1 MRFAGWQWVFYA
13 TLFVL
18 LVWLTP
24 RIGFDG
30 DLEYWTDWATYS
42 ARHGLGNVYQLRRN
56 DYPPLYHYVLFAY
69 GRLLAGNAAAIIRHR
84 HELRA
89 FTLLFD
95 FAGALAAVSL
105 VGGQRRRFALSLLLL
120 LNVAYLYDTLLWEQV
135 DAIYVCLSFLAV
147 LLALRR
153 RLAGSVLCYVL
164 ALNMKLQAIIFL
176 PPLLLLW
183 LPLVGARRLVG
194 AVGVAGLGQ
203 LALVA
208 PFIWGG
214 DQNYLPRILLL
225 TRSAGDRFP
234 FLSSSAFNGWFLL
247 FWQPSLRTISDTLG
261 FAGVTYKHWGLL
273 LFSGA
278 SAVVL
283 WPLLRLT
290 LRLVPGRRFVQPQH
304 YALVLLSCGL
314 LPIVFCYFN
323 TQMHQRYWHGALLFL
338 AAYGFL
344 TRDYWPFALTCM
356 AYLLNLEPALQVLRL
371 ADYQRLPF
379 NPQFVAGLF
388 TLLLLLGGWR
398 LYRLAARLQNGAAQ
412 LADLPAAAAR

>member
-1 MRFAGWQWVFYA
+1 MRFAYWQWVFYV

-18 LVWLTP
+18 LAWLTP
-24 RIGFDG
+24 RIGFSS

-42 ARHGLGNVYQLRRN
+42 ARHGLGNVYQLRHN
-56 DYPPLYHYVLFAY
+56 DYTPFYHYALFAY
-69 GRLLAGNAAAIIRHR
+69 GRLMSSPAAIIRHR

-105 VGGQRRRFALSLLLL
+105 VEGPRRRFWLSLLLL

-135 DAIYVCLSFLAV
+135 DAIYVCLGFGSV

-153 RLAGSVLCYVL
+153 RLVWSVLCYVL
-164 ALNMKLQAIIFL
+164 AINMKLQAVILL

-183 LPLVGARRLVG
+183 LPLALAAPWRLVG
-194 AVGVAGLGQ
+194 AVGAAAMGQ

-208 PFIWGG
+208 PFIWAS
-214 DQNYLPRILLL
+214 DQNYLPHILLL
-225 TRSAGDRFP
+225 ARSAGDRFP

-247 FWQPSLRTISDTLG
+247 FWQPSLRAIPDTLR
-261 FAGVTYKHWGLL
+261 FAGITYKHWGLL
-273 LFSGA
+273 LFCSA
-278 SAVVL
+278 SAVVM

-290 LRLVPGRRFVQPQH
+290 WRLLPGGRRLAPR
-304 YALVLLSCGL
+304 YYPLVLLSCGL
-314 LPIVFCYFN
+314 MPLVFTYFN
-323 TQMHQRYWHGALLFL
+323 TQMHQRYWHAAVLFL

-344 TRDYWPFALTCM
+344 TRDYWLFVLTCV

-371 ADYQRLPF
+371 SDYQSVPF

-388 TLLLLLGGWR
+388 TLVLLLGGWR
-398 LYRLAARLQNGAAQ
+398 LYHLAARLESGAIRPIGPPETVA
-412 LADLPAAAAR
+412 